1 MRPLPRVH
9 AITDASVLALDDLG
23 VRAAAIA
30 AAGSSVALHAR
41 DRASGGARLAALTA
55 RFVSL
60 AWPPEAS
67 VMVAGRP
74 DVAAA
79 VGAQGVQLAAGDL
92 SPADARAVLTHGW
105 IGRSVH
111 SADEAAR
118 AADEGADYLLAG
130 SVFESAS
137 HPGRPAAGLAFIT
150 AAARSGLP
158 VIAIGGITAANA
170 GAVRDAGAWGV
181 AAIRAL
187 WHADDSAAATL
198 ALLEPWMERS

>member
-1 MRPLPRVH
+1 MRPLPRLH
-9 AITDASVLALDDLG
+9 AVTDPSVLALDDLG

-30 AAGSSVALHAR
+30 AAGPSVALHAR
-41 DRASGGARLAALTA
+41 DRQAGGARLAALAA
-55 RFVSL
+55 RLVSL

-67 VMVAGRP
+67 VIVAGRP
-74 DVAAA
+74 DVALA

-92 SPADARAVLTHGW
+92 APAEAREMLPHGW

-118 AADEGADYLLAG
+118 AADEGADYVLAG
-130 SVFESAS
+130 NVFETAS
-137 HPGRPAAGLAFIT
+137 HPGRPAAGLELIT
-150 AAARSGLP
+150 AAARAGIP

-170 GAVRDAGAWGV
+170 AAVRDAGAWGV

-187 WHADDSAAATL
+187 WHAEDSAAATL
-198 ALLEPWMERS
+198 ALLEPWMEDV